1 MSHARE
7 ESRSAR
13 ESTDGDHACVASEIA
28 NIV

>member
-28 NIV
+28 DIV